1 MTIARERDIV
11 TDTNKAEAPMK
22 GSAKTEQEPGRKGK
36 PRQEGKTA
44 EESILLVAD
53 SVMELMGF
61 CHFLSSQCL
70 LNRGLCIQKDH

>member
-1 MTIARERDIV
+1 MRCREKLRHN
-11 TDTNKAEAPMK
+11 TSCFKEERREAVK
-22 GSAKTEQEPGRKGK
+22 GGRRKERPGLERK
-36 PRQEGKTA
+36 EA
-44 EESILLVAD
+44 EENILLLTD

>member
-1 MTIARERDIV
+1 MEKRDRTGEDRSERQRLGNRQKRVDK
-11 TDTNKAEAPMK
+11 NKD
-22 GSAKTEQEPGRKGK
+22 R
-36 PRQEGKTA
+36 
-44 EESILLVAD
+44 ILLVAD

>member
-1 MTIARERDIV
+1 MKDGKGERTRERDRGL
-11 TDTNKAEAPMK
+11 DT
-22 GSAKTEQEPGRKGK
+22 GRKER
-36 PRQEGKTA
+36 PREEREKA
-44 EESILLVAD
+44 EESILFVAD

>member
-1 MTIARERDIV
+1 MRDREEETGRKERPREERK
-11 TDTNKAEAPMK
+11 KAE
-22 GSAKTEQEPGRKGK
+22 EN
-36 PRQEGKTA
+36 
-44 EESILLVAD
+44 ILLVAD